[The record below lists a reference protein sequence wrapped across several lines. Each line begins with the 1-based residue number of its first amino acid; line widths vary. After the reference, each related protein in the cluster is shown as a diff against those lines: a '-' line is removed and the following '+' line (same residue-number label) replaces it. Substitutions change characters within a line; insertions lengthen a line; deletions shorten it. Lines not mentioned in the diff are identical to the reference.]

1 MSNFH
6 RVLNFRTA
14 LAVVIGGVIG
24 SGIFMK
30 PALMASQLGSP
41 LLLLSVW
48 VVAGIFTLF
57 GALSNAEVAAMF
69 PETGGQ
75 YVFFQKMYGRA
86 FAFLYGWSAFAVFNT
101 AGNASIA
108 FVCSEYANYF
118 LHLPRF
124 SPDTEKLI
132 TLHLPFIGDF
142 YPLQNAGVK
151 ALTILLVLFFTL
163 LNYRSVRYGA
173 GAQRALTSLKLA
185 AIVLLVLGLLGSGKG
200 HMDHL
205 FQDAAH
211 PLQLGAFV
219 AALSGAFWAYDGW
232 NNITF
237 IAGEIE
243 KPQRNIP
250 RSLFAGLSCCIMV
263 YLLVNLA
270 LIYVLPFAS
279 LAGSS
284 FVASDAAAAVW
295 GTTGAVVI
303 TGLVILSTLGTTNG
317 NILATA
323 RATYALGTDHRLFR
337 WMGQVQPRYH
347 TPGRALLANA
357 MWSCALILTGSF
369 DMLTDMLV
377 FVSWVFYG
385 LSAAGLFVLRR
396 KYPHHPRPYKVVGYP
411 VVPAVFILFTA
422 LYLGLTLY
430 NDITNYTSGKS
441 PVINSVFGLCITA
454 IGLPLYLLSLRAE
467 KSTKSLVA
475 QSPSS
480 H

>member
-1 MSNFH
+1 MNTFH
-6 RVLNFRTA
+6 RVLNFRTTLA
-14 LAVVIGGVIG
+14 LVIGGVIG

-75 YVFFQKMYGRA
+75 YIFFQKMYGRG
-86 FAFLYGWSAFAVFNT
+86 FAFLYGWAAFAVFNT
-101 AGNASIA
+101 AGNASVA

-124 SPDTEKLI
+124 SPTTEKLI

-151 ALTILLVLFFTL
+151 ALTILLVLYFSL

-173 GAQRALTSLKLA
+173 ATQRALTALKLV
-185 AIVLLVLGLLGSGKG
+185 AIALLVTGLLGSGKG
-200 HMDHL
+200 QVDHL
-205 FQDAAH
+205 FQNASH

-250 RSLFAGLSCCIMV
+250 RSLLVGLSCCLIV

-270 LIYVLPFAS
+270 FIYVLPFVS
-279 LAGSS
+279 IAGSS

-295 GTTGAVVI
+295 GTAGAVVI
-303 TGLVILSTLGTTNG
+303 TGLVVLSTLGTTNG

-323 RATYALGTDHRLFR
+323 RATYALGSDHRLFR
-337 WMGQVQPRYH
+337 WVGRVQPRYH

-357 MWSCALILTGSF
+357 AWSCGLILTGSF

-377 FVSWVFYG
+377 FVSWLFYG
-385 LSAAGLFVLRR
+385 MSAVGLFVLRR
-396 KYPHHPRPYKVVGYP
+396 KYPDHPRPYKVVGYP

-422 LYLGLTLY
+422 LFLGVTLY
-430 NDITNYTSGKS
+430 NDITNYASGKS

-454 IGLPLYLLSLRAE
+454 IGLPLYFLSLRAE
-467 KSTKSLVA
+467 KNTRPLVA
-475 QSPSS
+475 QSPSGR
-480 H
+480 